1 MVLCLKMS
9 SNEVLLM
16 LLLLFYLSRKL
27 SFKMFESIIH

>member
-16 LLLLFYLSRKL
+16 LLLFYLSRKL